1 MKPALTTTKNQLL
14 LFDRDTSTS
23 ECGNSYQAGDWVK
36 LRRKPRIA
44 AWVKRG
50 DIFKINAVNPKDG
63 SMRFWNPHINQW
75 DFLYPEE
82 VRLTLPPKEESV
94 VGESQGTVES
104 VVGESQEIV
113 ESVVGESQGTVES
126 VVGEIAKKTVQSV
139 VGEIAKETVESVVGE
154 IAKETVE
161 SVVGEIAKETVES
174 VVGES
179 QRTVESVVGEIAK
192 ETVESIIGKVAKET
206 VESVVGE
213 IAKKT
218 VQSVVGE
225 VAKETVQ
232 SKNYWNSN
240 KGYSGN
246 GWLESHYKI
255 RVDGKQRSINCP
267 ETRCTGPY
275 SSYRWMDKKRQ
286 RSKYVIASK
295 YMAVDR
301 AIKSGKS
308 ITEILEIIS
317 NP

>member
-1 MKPALTTTKNQLL
+1 MKPALATAETQLL

-50 DIFKINAVNPKDG
+50 DIFKINAVHPKDG

-94 VGESQGTVES
+94 VE
-104 VVGESQEIV
+104 EIAK
-113 ESVVGESQGTVES
+113 ETVES

-154 IAKETVE
+154 IAKKTV
-161 SVVGEIAKETVES
+161 
-174 VVGES
+174 
-179 QRTVESVVGEIAK
+179 Q
-192 ETVESIIGKVAKET
+192 
-206 VESVVGE
+206 SVVGE

-225 VAKETVQ
+225 VAKKTV
-232 SKNYWNSN
+232 
-240 KGYSGN
+240 
-246 GWLESHYKI
+246 
-255 RVDGKQRSINCP
+255 
-267 ETRCTGPY
+267 
-275 SSYRWMDKKRQ
+275 
-286 RSKYVIASK
+286 
-295 YMAVDR
+295 
-301 AIKSGKS
+301 
-308 ITEILEIIS
+308 
-317 NP
+317 

>member
-1 MKPALTTTKNQLL
+1 MKPTLATAETQLL

-23 ECGNSYQAGDWVK
+23 ECGNSYQSGDWVK

-50 DIFKINAVNPKDG
+50 DIFKINAVHPKDG

-94 VGESQGTVES
+94 VGEVAKKTVQSVVGEIAKETVES
-104 VVGESQEIV
+104 VVGEIAKETV
-113 ESVVGESQGTVES
+113 ESVVGEIAKKTVQSVVGEIAKETVESVVGEIAKETVES

-174 VVGES
+174 VVGEIAKE
-179 QRTVESVVGEIAK
+179 TVQSVVGEIAK
-192 ETVESIIGKVAKET
+192 ETVESVVGEPQGT
-206 VESVVGE
+206 VESIVGE
-213 IAKKT
+213 ILA
-218 VQSVVGE
+218 
-225 VAKETVQ
+225 A
-232 SKNYWNSN
+232 KNYWNSDR
-240 KGYSGN
+240 GYSGN

-255 RVDGKQRSINCP
+255 RRDRKQYSINYP
-267 ETRCTGPY
+267 EIGCT
-275 SSYRWMDKKRQ
+275 S
-286 RSKYVIASK
+286 
-295 YMAVDR
+295 
-301 AIKSGKS
+301 
-308 ITEILEIIS
+308 L
-317 NP
+317 

>member
-50 DIFKINAVNPKDG
+50 DIFKINAVHPKDG

-104 VVGESQEIV
+104 VVGESQGTV
-113 ESVVGESQGTVES
+113 QSVVGEPQKTVES
-126 VVGEIAKKTVQSV
+126 VVGEVAEGIVQSV
-139 VGEIAKETVESVVGE
+139 VGE
-154 IAKETVE
+154 
-161 SVVGEIAKETVES
+161 
-174 VVGES
+174 
-179 QRTVESVVGEIAK
+179 
-192 ETVESIIGKVAKET
+192 VAE
-206 VESVVGE
+206 G
-213 IAKKT
+213 I

-225 VAKETVQ
+225 VAKGIVESVVGEPQKTVE

-240 KGYSGN
+240 EGYSGN
-246 GWLESHYKI
+246 GWLENHYKV
-255 RVDGKQRSINCP
+255 RVNGKQRSVNCP
-267 ETRCTGPY
+267 EIRCTGPY

-286 RSKYVIASK
+286 RSKYVTSTK
-295 YMAVDR
+295 YMEVDR

-308 ITEILEIIS
+308 ISQILEIIS